1 MSSTFSVKT
10 CIIGS
15 QGVGKTSII
24 FQLSMKQ
31 FKTNVTPTIGASFS
45 CKILDVD
52 SYTIRFQIWD
62 TAGQETYKSMLPMYY
77 RKTNL
82 AIVVY
87 DITCAESFSSIPS
100 WIDELE
106 KYAERDCIICI
117 IGNKNDLDN
126 KRVID
131 RSRASQFAKSI
142 GALYFETSAKTNE
155 GITEAFVLVA
165 RQLIN
170 LYHRRGSFVSSSTSS
185 FTKSQVILKAEEV
198 PEEEKGCC
206 S

>member
-24 FQLSMKQ
+24 FQLSMRH
-31 FKTNVTPTIGASFS
+31 FKSNVTPTIGASFS
-45 CKILDVD
+45 CKVIDVD

-82 AIVVY
+82 AMIVY
-87 DITCAESFSSIPS
+87 DITCIESFNSIPS
-100 WIDELE
+100 WLDELE

-117 IGNKNDLDN
+117 IGNKCDLES
-126 KRVID
+126 KRVVD
-131 RSRASQFAKSI
+131 RAKAAQFAKSI
-142 GALYFETSAKTNE
+142 GALYFETSARTSE
-155 GITEAFVLVA
+155 GIMDAFVLVA

-170 LYHRRGSFVSSSTSS
+170 LYHRRGSFVSSSNSVPKVP
-185 FTKSQVILKAEEV
+185 FKIDNDP
-198 PEEEKGCC
+198 PEEKKSSCC

>member
-15 QGVGKTSII
+15 QGVGKTSMI
-24 FQLSMKQ
+24 FQLSMKH
-31 FKTNVTPTIGASFS
+31 FKSNVTPTIGASFS
-45 CKILDVD
+45 CKVIDVD

-82 AIVVY
+82 AMVVY
-87 DITCAESFSSIPS
+87 DITCVESFNSIPS
-100 WIDELE
+100 WIEELE
-106 KYAERDCIICI
+106 KHAERDCIICI
-117 IGNKNDLDN
+117 IGNKCDLEHQ
-126 KRVID
+126 RTVD
-131 RSRASQFAKSI
+131 RARAVQFAKSI
-142 GALYFETSAKTNE
+142 GALYFETSAKTSE
-155 GITEAFVLVA
+155 GIMDAFVLVA

-170 LYHRRGSFVSSSTSS
+170 LYHRRGSFVSSSSS
-185 FTKSQVILKAEEV
+185 ISKIPIKLESERPPEKKS
-198 PEEEKGCC
+198 CC

>member
-15 QGVGKTSII
+15 QGVGKTSMI
-24 FQLSMKQ
+24 FQLSMRH
-31 FKTNVTPTIGASFS
+31 FKSNVTPTIGASFS
-45 CKILDVD
+45 CKVIDVD

-82 AIVVY
+82 AMVVY
-87 DITCAESFSSIPS
+87 DITCIESFNSIPS
-100 WIDELE
+100 WLEELE

-117 IGNKNDLDN
+117 IGNKCDMEN
-126 KRVID
+126 KRTVD
-131 RSRASQFAKSI
+131 RGRASQFAKSI

-155 GITEAFVLVA
+155 GIMEAFVLVA

-170 LYHRRGSFVSSSTSS
+170 LYHRRGSFVSRSNSI
-185 FTKSQVILKAEEV
+185 SQPPVQFHQEDP
-198 PEEEKGCC
+198 PEEKKSCC